1 MEERKARE
9 ISLQGALMIFGTI
22 LAIIVVGR
30 LVFTFDV
37 ALLLMFIGMFTTFTY
52 VYYYKFTW
60 RDLFEGGVV
69 PMIAR
74 ACGWSVATATTP
86 AALEATLA
94 SAAGAGGCTLVHYDD
109 TLRAAFQAAG

>member
-1 MEERKARE
+1 
-9 ISLQGALMIFGTI
+9 MIFGAI

-30 LVFTFDV
+30 LIFTFDV

-52 VYYYKFTW
+52 VYVYKFTW

-74 ACGWSVATATTP
+74 ASGAIMILI
-86 AALEATLA
+86 ALILLTEQML
-94 SAAGAGGCTLVHYDD
+94 
-109 TLRAAFQAAG
+109 